1 VSEAAEPDALAPYA
15 PGDPDEDRGLARE
28 RTALAWTRTALSF
41 GALGGVILK
50 SHVIIGLIVLALV
63 PVVWQ
68 VGRLADQGPPERIAG
83 RIKIIA
89 GTVTAVS
96 AVALVV
102 AFLGRG
108 TPLTLR

>member
-1 VSEAAEPDALAPYA
+1 MSEVAEPDA

-50 SHVIIGLIVLALV
+50 SHVVIGLIVLAIV
-63 PVVWQ
+63 PVIWQ
-68 VGRLADQGPPERIAG
+68 IGRLAGQGSPERIAG
-83 RIKIIA
+83 RVKMTA
-89 GTVTAVS
+89 GTVIAVS
-96 AVALVV
+96 VVALVV

-108 TPLTLR
+108 TPLTIR

>member
-1 VSEAAEPDALAPYA
+1 MGPQSASTAAPGAAAAVRAAEDPGHHHRDHGRDIGRRAAGLSDPVSEVTEPDAPR
-15 PGDPDEDRGLARE
+15 DPDEDRGLARE

-68 VGRLADQGPPERIAG
+68 VGRLAG
-83 RIKIIA
+83 
-89 GTVTAVS
+89 
-96 AVALVV
+96 
-102 AFLGRG
+102 
-108 TPLTLR
+108 

>member
-1 VSEAAEPDALAPYA
+1 MTEVAEPDA

-50 SHVIIGLIVLALV
+50 SHVVIGLIVLAIV

-68 VGRLADQGPPERIAG
+68 IGRLAGQGPERIAG
-83 RIKIIA
+83 RVKMIA
-89 GTVTAVS
+89 ATVIAVS

-102 AFLGRG
+102 AFLGPG
-108 TPLTLR
+108 TPLIIR